1 MNRIPWNLQTVG
13 DIPSTNDRAAA
24 EPAWTAIRADSQSH
38 SRGRQNRPWS
48 SQPGGLWVSAVVP
61 LTQHQAN
68 ASVLPIIAGLSV
80 IRALTDYNLPG
91 LRLRWPNDVMVRDR
105 KLGGILVERFQPDR
119 VVIGIG
125 LNVRNHPEEDDPTL
139 ANIAISLDAL
149 LAMPPQIPSLTDRI
163 LHEIQIAVQ
172 ELATRGFIPFLQEID
187 SLWHGQR
194 QVTVLVDD
202 ETVHGLF
209 LGIDSEGNPR
219 LQQSDG
225 QVTVCSAAHIW
236 QLTETSF

>member
-1 MNRIPWNLQTVG
+1 
-13 DIPSTNDRAAA
+13 
-24 EPAWTAIRADSQSH
+24 
-38 SRGRQNRPWS
+38 
-48 SQPGGLWVSAVVP
+48 
-61 LTQHQAN
+61 
-68 ASVLPIIAGLSV
+68 
-80 IRALTDYNLPG
+80 
-91 LRLRWPNDVMVRDR
+91 MVRDR

-125 LNVRNHPEEDDPTL
+125 INVRNHPEEDDPTL

-194 QVTVLVDD
+194 QVTVLVDQ